1 MNRKIFHVK
10 MIQIVKEIE
19 NVQIKFVQEFQIAQQ
34 EQDFFNQI
42 LQMNNVRLMNKIIYL
57 VYINAC

>member
-1 MNRKIFHVK
+1 

>member
-42 LQMNNVRLMNKIIYL
+42 LQINNVRLMNKIIYL
-57 VYINAC
+57 VHINAC